1 MKGARAPA
9 VVLTAAGDPA
19 VALAASD
26 TAWEAFLAPARA
38 DPAAVLAFR
47 AEAVAPDTI
56 SNVLFSSGT
65 TGTAKAIPWT
75 HVTPLRYACSSK
87 RDNSHNLC
95 HFITVASVD
104 RRRSVVSA
112 CFRQSGALVAQ
123 LGRVHAWCSKCWF
136 HG

>member
-1 MKGARAPA
+1 MKGPRAPA
-9 VVLTAAGDPA
+9 VVLTTTGDPA

-38 DPAAVLAFR
+38 DPAAVLAFQ

-75 HVTPLRYACSSK
+75 HVTPMRYACSSTC
-87 RDNSHNLC
+87 DNSYVFIC
-95 HFITVASVD
+95 FITVASVD
-104 RRRSVVSA
+104 RRCVGVCPRVSGSLSRGSRRPPGA
-112 CFRQSGALVAQ
+112 CACQVFQVLV
-123 LGRVHAWCSKCWF
+123 
-136 HG
+136 